1 MDIDDFEAR
10 TATFASWLKEMGIR
24 TNPKMALVDLRS
36 ESRGRGVVATEDI
49 EDDEIIFSI
58 PRSAVLNAQNANPL
72 PISRRL
78 SEKMPAW
85 LALTSILMTEG
96 QVDNS
101 KWAPY
106 LAILPDR
113 LDSLV
118 FWSDSELAELQASA
132 VVKKIGK
139 KGAEALFTSYI
150 APLGLKHSSTEM
162 CHKVASVIMAYAF
175 DIPDPSDGPTSGGKG
190 EDAGDDLVSDDGE
203 DEKTILSMIPLADM
217 LNADADRNNARLICD
232 NEELEMR
239 AIKPIPKGD
248 EIFNDYGQL
257 PRSDLLRRYG
267 YVTDGYSAYDVAEIS
282 AELIVSL
289 FRNGKVH
296 PSLPKLTQDGLK
308 TRLELAER
316 EGVYEE
322 SFDLVHSSP
331 DEPSIPDELLAFLYL
346 LLVDESHLKAISDS
360 ESSLPSR
367 SKLTTELAGQVLV
380 ILLQARE
387 KEYLTTLE
395 EDEELL
401 KNANLPVRTA
411 MAIQVR
417 SGEKKVLRAAMQE
430 ATTFSGGN
438 HRMRLAPSKEGTM
451 KNAKRKGEE
460 IEQPKKKGRSR

>member
-1 MDIDDFEAR
+1 
-10 TATFASWLKEMGIR
+10 
-24 TNPKMALVDLRS
+24 MA
-36 ESRGRGVVATEDI
+36 
-49 EDDEIIFSI
+49 
-58 PRSAVLNAQNANPL
+58 
-72 PISRRL
+72 
-78 SEKMPAW
+78 
-85 LALTSILMTEG
+85 EG
-96 QVDNS
+96 QADNS
-101 KWAPY
+101 KWGPY
-106 LAILPDR
+106 LAILPEQ
-113 LDSLV
+113 LNSLV

-139 KGAEALFTSYI
+139 QGAEDMFKSYI

-175 DIPDPSDGPTSGGKG
+175 DIPDPSDGPTFGGKG
-190 EDAGDDLVSDDGE
+190 EEAEDDLVSDNGE

-239 AIKPIPKGD
+239 AIKPIAKGE
-248 EIFNDYGQL
+248 EIFNEFVSSSAPFSVAIVVYLLTERIFSYGLL

-267 YVTDGYSAYDVAEIS
+267 YVTDGYSPYDVAEIS
-282 AELIVSL
+282 AEFIVSL

-296 PSLPKLTQDGLK
+296 ASLPKLTQDGLK

-316 EGVYEE
+316 EGVYDD
-322 SFDLVHSSP
+322 SFDLVHPGP

-346 LLVDESHLKAISDS
+346 LLLDESHLKAISDS

-367 SKLTTELAGQVLV
+367 SKLTTELAGQVLA

-387 KEYLTTLE
+387 KQYLTTLE

-401 KNANLPVRTA
+401 KNDNLPVRTT
-411 MAIQVR
+411 MAIHVR

-438 HRMRLAPSKEGTM
+438 HRMRLAPSKETM
-451 KNAKRKGEE
+451 TRNAKRKGEE